1 MVKIAIAHAAP
12 VFLDLAATVEKAC
25 SLVREAA
32 SHGARLVVFPESY
45 IPAFPAWCALRAP
58 IHNHDL
64 FCRFAANA
72 MLVPGPELAQL
83 CAVARDC
90 NLLVSVGFNERSAA
104 SSGCLYNSNVL
115 IDRDGNLLNHHRKI
129 MPTFFEK
136 LVWAPGDG
144 AGLRVCETACG
155 RVGMLICGENTNPLA
170 RFTLIAQDEQVHLS
184 TYPPIWPTQDPQQ
197 GENYDLANAIR
208 IRAAAHSFE
217 AKAFNVVA
225 CGFMDSRMQSQL
237 AELDTHAARI
247 LSGSPRGISCVM
259 APNGKLVSKEAQNE
273 ETILYADLDLAA
285 CVAPKQF
292 HDLAGG
298 YNRFDIFDLRVNRE
312 RQQPVKFGGE
322 GQRSDQPS

>member
-12 VFLDLAATVEKAC
+12 VFLDLAATLDKTC
-25 SLVREAA
+25 SLAREAA
-32 SHGARLVVFPESY
+32 GHGARLIVFPESY
-45 IPAFPAWCALRAP
+45 IPAFPVWCALRAP
-58 IHNHDL
+58 ICNHDL
-64 FCRFAANA
+64 FCRFAANS

-90 NLLVSVGFNERSAA
+90 NLLLSVGINERGVQ

-115 IDRDGNLLNHHRKI
+115 IGPDGSLLNHHRKI

-170 RFTLIAQDEQVHLS
+170 RFTLIAQDEQIHLS
-184 TYPPIWPTQDPQQ
+184 TYPPAWPTHDPDKA
-197 GENYDLANAIR
+197 ENYDLASAIR
-208 IRAAAHSFE
+208 IRAGAHSFE

-225 CGFMDSRMQSQL
+225 SGFMDRAMQAQL
-237 AELDTHAARI
+237 AELGPDAARI
-247 LSGSPRGISCVM
+247 LAGSPRGISCVV
-259 APNGKLVSKEAQNE
+259 APNGKVVSPEAQNE
-273 ETILYADLDLAA
+273 ETILYHDIDLAA
-285 CVAPKQF
+285 CIAPKQF

-312 RQQPVKFGGE
+312 SQRPVKFSPE
-322 GQRSDQPS
+322 GMGP